1 MSSRT
6 REEIDAIVDAN
17 NIKELVNDK
26 KCPICGSEMLDTNIM
41 ESCMTINAARNVWHC
56 FSCNSGGDPIRYIM
70 HRYRVNFNNAI
81 DILEKRMKGEKA

>member
-17 NIKELVNDK
+17 KIEELASDK
-26 KCPICGSEMLDTNIM
+26 KCPICDSDIE
-41 ESCMTINAARNVWHC
+41 INSARNVWHC
-56 FSCNSGGDPIRYIM
+56 FNCNSGGDPIRYIT
-70 HRYRVNFNNAI
+70 HRDRVNFYDAI